1 METLIRAVA
10 AAKDGRRYTVRDE
23 KWHVR
28 YQELK
33 AFREMVRIMICR
45 YCFFFTF
52 TDSDLTDDRNIPRHY
67 FVVAWAL

>member
-33 AFREMVRIMICR
+33 AFREEVRIIICR
-45 YCFFFTF
+45 Y
-52 TDSDLTDDRNIPRHY
+52 
-67 FVVAWAL
+67 